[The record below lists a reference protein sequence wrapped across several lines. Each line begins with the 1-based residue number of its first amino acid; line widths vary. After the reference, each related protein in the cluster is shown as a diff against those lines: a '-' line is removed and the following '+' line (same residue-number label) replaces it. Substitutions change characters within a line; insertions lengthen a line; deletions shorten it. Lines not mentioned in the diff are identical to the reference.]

1 MHKEDVPNANLSMLD
16 ILVKPNKT
24 GNDFNLKPAT
34 PSCPQD
40 GHQPTLRAT
49 WVYYFKTKIRLSK
62 AQGFDTKTQD
72 PIHKLALLLHE
83 SNENSNTLKPLYRR

>member
-1 MHKEDVPNANLSMLD
+1 MSKMHKKDVRNADLNRLS
-16 ILVKPNKT
+16 ILVKLNKT
-24 GNDFNLKPAT
+24 GNDFDLKPVT

-62 AQGFDTKTQD
+62 AQRFDGKTQN
-72 PIHKLALLLHE
+72 PIHKLVLLL
-83 SNENSNTLKPLYRR
+83 